1 MELPLIGN
9 LFLWGLQPF
18 RLTRL
23 VRKTAEPF
31 KKKKKRK
38 RTRKRHFHIDAIKQ
52 ADARQIAEDNV
63 EIPPQFTLGLLFN
76 ERVALAEE
84 WKYMICVGL
93 GVDAERIKVFIVR
106 PAFM

>member
-31 KKKKKRK
+31 KKKKKKKEREK
-38 RTRKRHFHIDAIKQ
+38 DI
-52 ADARQIAEDNV
+52 
-63 EIPPQFTLGLLFN
+63 FTLMQLSRLTQDKLQRIMLRFLLN
-76 ERVALAEE
+76 
-84 WKYMICVGL
+84 
-93 GVDAERIKVFIVR
+93 
-106 PAFM
+106 